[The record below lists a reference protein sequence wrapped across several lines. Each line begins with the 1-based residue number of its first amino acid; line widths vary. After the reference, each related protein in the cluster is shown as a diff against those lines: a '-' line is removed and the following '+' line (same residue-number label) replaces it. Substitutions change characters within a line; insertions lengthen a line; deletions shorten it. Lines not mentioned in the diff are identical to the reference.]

1 MSRDPRNSE
10 RKVLVVEDSPTM
22 VQLYRIVLGT
32 RPDTQLIFAGN
43 GVEALD
49 KLAQDPDLELMI
61 VDINMPQMDGL
72 EFLARARS
80 ELGADSIPA
89 IVISTEAAPSDREA
103 AKRAGA
109 NGYLRKPWKPADLLQ
124 TIEDV
129 LAGRG
134 SL

>member
-1 MSRDPRNSE
+1 
-10 RKVLVVEDSPTM
+10 M
-22 VQLYRIVLGT
+22 VQLYRIVLGS
-32 RPDTQLIFAGN
+32 RPDTQLILAGN
-43 GVEALD
+43 GLEALD
-49 KLAQDPDLELMI
+49 KLAQEPDLELMI

-72 EFLARARS
+72 EFLSRARS

-109 NGYLRKPWKPADLLQ
+109 NGYLQKPWKPADLLQ
-124 TIEDV
+124 KIEDV
-129 LAGRG
+129 LRGKG